1 MESASIILKL
11 KNICSDDYAA
21 NADFFSLY
29 RDILEHKEFISKT
42 TTNDL
47 YESLCINLDCVF
59 QEARL
64 GDNDEYTE
72 MVYNDCVGVLKEIVK
87 GF

>member
-21 NADFFSLY
+21 NADFFILY
-29 RDILEHKEFISKT
+29 RDILEHIEFISEI

-47 YESLCINLDCVF
+47 YESLCLNLDCVF
-59 QEARL
+59 YEARY
-64 GDNDEYTE
+64 GDNDKI
-72 MVYNDCVGVLKEIVK
+72 VYNDCVGVLKEIVK